1 MNLSPKAPVL
11 LLALLCA
18 TASLGQDS
26 AAPPRAPAPAP
37 PPAAAEAE
45 AEDEAPPPAER
56 PDVDDDEFIPTEE
69 LAPDAAVTFPVD
81 I

>member
-1 MNLSPKAPVL
+1 MKLSPRSPVL

-26 AAPPRAPAPAP
+26 PTPPRTPAPAP
-37 PPAAAEAE
+37 PPAEAE
-45 AEDEAPPPAER
+45 GEPESPPPAER
-56 PDVDDDEFIPTEE
+56 PEVNDDEFIPTEE
-69 LAPDAAVTFPVD
+69 LAPDAAITFPVD